1 MKSLKENIKDKIK
14 IPEICVPLKC
24 SLQRCRIS
32 GILWIWVWIGY
43 EKLSLFFAII
53 VGTVVVGTVVV
64 RTIIVG
70 TVIVGTIIIGTIIVG
85 TVIRGVVCAA

>member
-32 GILWIWVWIGY
+32 GILWIWGWIGY

-53 VGTVVVGTVVV
+53 VGTIIVGTIIVGTVVVGTVV
-64 RTIIVG
+64 VG
-70 TVIVGTIIIGTIIVG
+70 TVIVGTIVIGTIVVG
-85 TVIRGVVCAA
+85 V